1 MILNCNDI
9 CKSFDGTDILS
20 HCSFHVNDHEKVAII
35 GINGAGKSTL
45 LKIILGEIPADSGS
59 VVFSKD
65 ITVGYL
71 AQNANVEGSNTVYD
85 ELLCVH
91 SELLGLEN
99 MLRDYEAKMQ
109 TADADSMNT
118 IVERYSSLSHEFEQK
133 GGYLYK
139 SQLIGVLKGLGFE
152 ESDFTR
158 TIDTLSGGQKTRV
171 ALGKLLL
178 TQPDIIFLDE
188 PTNHLDMESIKWLE
202 NYLLNYRGSVV
213 IISHDRYFL
222 DKTVTRVIEIEDGKL
237 MDFSGNYSD
246 FAAKKAI
253 IRNMQMKEYL
263 NQQREIK
270 HQEEVIS
277 KLKQFNR
284 EKSVKRAESREKLLA
299 KIDRVDKPHEVQDNM
314 RLTLEPQVL
323 SGNDVLSVRDLSKS
337 YEELLFDE
345 VSFEI
350 KRGEKVAL
358 IGKNGTGKT
367 TLLKILTELIKAD
380 TGAFTLGSNV
390 SIGYYDQEQHVLSDD
405 KTLFEEIQDTYP
417 DMNNT
422 RVRSTLA
429 AFLFT
434 NDDVFKRVGD
444 LSGGEKGRLSLAKLM
459 LSKANFLILDE
470 PTNHLDVTSR
480 EILENAINN
489 YSGTVLYVSHDRYF
503 INRTATRIL
512 ELTKH
517 SIINYNGNYDYY
529 LEKHDT
535 IDSLYSDRAAT
546 GKNVPA
552 QPDNSTVTSQT
563 ANTASSSKE
572 QWQKSKEEQARV
584 KKINN
589 QLQTTEAQIEE
600 IEAHISSLEEESA
613 TPSIASDAGRLMELH
628 REITALQEKLESL
641 YALWEDLSAQL

>member
-20 HCSFHVNDHEKVAII
+20 HCSFHVNDREKVAII

-45 LKIILGEIPADSGS
+45 LKIILGEIPADSGN

-71 AQNANVEGSNTVYD
+71 AQNANVEGSNTIYD

-91 SELLGLEN
+91 SELLGLEST
-99 MLRDYEAKMQ
+99 LRDYESKMQ
-109 TADADSMNT
+109 TADTDSMNT

-152 ESDFTR
+152 ETDFTR

-222 DKTVTRVIEIEDGKL
+222 DKTVTRVIEIEDGRL

-337 YEELLFDE
+337 YEELLFDD

-405 KTLFEEIQDTYP
+405 KTLFEEIQDAYP

-517 SIINYNGNYDYY
+517 SIINYDGNYDYY

-535 IDSLYSDRAAT
+535 IDSLYSDRAAA
-546 GKNVPA
+546 GKNV
-552 QPDNSTVTSQT
+552 QTQQDNSGSALQT
-563 ANTASSSKE
+563 AGAASSSKE

-589 QLQTTEAQIEE
+589 QLQAAEAQIEE
-600 IEAHISSLEEESA
+600 IETQISSLEEESA

-628 REITALQEKLESL
+628 KEITALQEKLESL

>member
-1 MILNCNDI
+1 MILNCNNI
-9 CKSFDGTDILS
+9 CKSFDRTDILS
-20 HCSFHVNDHEKVAII
+20 HCSFHVNDREKVAII

-71 AQNANVEGSNTVYD
+71 AQNANVEGSNTIYD

-91 SELLGLEN
+91 SELLELEST
-99 MLRDYEAKMQ
+99 LRDYEAKMQ

-152 ESDFTR
+152 ETDFTR

-222 DKTVTRVIEIEDGKL
+222 DKTVNRVIEIEDGRL

-337 YEELLFDE
+337 YEELLFDD

-380 TGAFTLGSNV
+380 TGTFTLGSNV

-405 KTLFEEIQDTYP
+405 KTLFEEIQDAYP

-517 SIINYNGNYDYY
+517 SIINYDGNYDYY

-535 IDSLYSDRAAT
+535 IDSLYSDRAAA
-546 GKNVPA
+546 GKNV
-552 QPDNSTVTSQT
+552 QTQQDNSGSALQT
-563 ANTASSSKE
+563 AGAASSSKE

-589 QLQTTEAQIEE
+589 QLQAAEAQIEE
-600 IEAHISSLEEESA
+600 IETQISSLEEESA

-628 REITALQEKLESL
+628 KEITALQEKLESL